1 MKKVIGILA
10 VMVMTIGF
18 YSCETENI
26 AEEEQLV
33 VNSFTDDDNACE
45 GRKCNN

>member
-10 VMVMTIGF
+10 LMVMTIGF

-33 VNSFTDDDNACE
+33 VNASDDDKVIE
-45 GRKCNN
+45 GGRGN

>member
-1 MKKVIGILA
+1 MKKVLSILA

-33 VNSFTDDDNACE
+33 VNATDDDEVIE
-45 GRKCNN
+45 GGRGN

>member
-1 MKKVIGILA
+1 
-10 VMVMTIGF
+10 MTIGF

-33 VNSFTDDDNACE
+33 VNSVTDDDEACV
-45 GRKCNN
+45 GRHCNQ

>member
-33 VNSFTDDDNACE
+33 VNATDDDNVVKG
-45 GRKCNN
+45 GRGN